1 MIHEIGVE
9 LQARLTT
16 QVCPVT
22 VVDGP
27 ELGNS
32 NAVTRERIVIERDRG
47 EAEPVAGPKGTGRN
61 PRHAFDRV
69 LAAKV
74 TIYAQ
79 EPRPG
84 ALYFEHER
92 RCDHIA
98 DLVLVALEKVLIS
111 RKDGGFSIGAGRWVD
126 IEDLAKSKR
135 PSMVAYEIPF
145 TVRRAVEDRTWAGV
159 AATEATLTGS
169 SGGVTIRNTTEVS
182 AQGDSTPAEE
192 VACGA

>member
-9 LQARLTT
+9 LQAALTV
-16 QVCPVT
+16 QRCPVT

-27 ELGNS
+27 EVGRS
-32 NAVTRERIVIERDRG
+32 NAVTRERIVIQRDRG
-47 EAEPVAGPKGTGRN
+47 EAERIVGAKGTGRN

-92 RCDHIA
+92 RCDHIT
-98 DLVLVALEKVLIS
+98 DLVLVALQKVLVA
-111 RKDGGFSIGAGRWVD
+111 RKNGGWAIGAGRWVD
-126 IEDLAKSKR
+126 IDDLAKSDR
-135 PSMVAYEIPF
+135 PNLVAYEIPF
-145 TVRRAVEDRTWAGV
+145 SVPRAVEDRTWAG
-159 AATEATLTGS
+159 AAASEATLGGV
-169 SGGVTIRNTTEVS
+169 GGVTIANTTEVS

-192 VACGA
+192 TACGG